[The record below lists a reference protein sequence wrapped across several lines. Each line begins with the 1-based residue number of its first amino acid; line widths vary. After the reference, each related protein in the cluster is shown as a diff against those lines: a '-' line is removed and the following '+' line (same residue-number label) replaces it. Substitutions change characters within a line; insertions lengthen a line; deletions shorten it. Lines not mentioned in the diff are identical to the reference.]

1 MAYKATGADRAC
13 VLKRTVIGLY
23 GSPSTAVLSFLT
35 AARMYSR
42 HFRFHIIIASSFS
55 VNAWPEKIFPPA
67 QIPKSKASPL
77 WRTIC

>member
-42 HFRFHIIIASSFS
+42 HFRFHIIISSTLS
-55 VNAWPEKIFPPA
+55 VNAWPGKIFLLAQLPKNKATPA
-67 QIPKSKASPL
+67 
-77 WRTIC
+77 